1 MRHRN
6 QREEYPAINSII
18 NYNFLEGSDEE
29 DEEEEEENEQINVVD
44 SYGSSLDVPESGS

>member
-18 NYNFLEGSDEE
+18 NYNFIEDSDSEN
-29 DEEEEEENEQINVVD
+29 EEEEDDEDNEQANVV
-44 SYGSSLDVPESGS
+44 